1 MKKDRNFRRA
11 SRRFEMMVHQG
22 VPETPQP
29 MYQES
34 TYGKTPSRLTG
45 QASDVPGMRDPGGKI
60 AAVFLLRGDVII
72 SVSQAEFGQL
82 TPFLK

>member
-1 MKKDRNFRRA
+1 MRQEPNFRRA

-34 TYGKTPSRLTG
+34 TYGKTPARLTG
-45 QASDVPGMRDPGGKI
+45 QASDVPGRRESVGKI
-60 AAVFLLRGDVII
+60 AAVYLLRGDVII
-72 SVSQAEFGQL
+72 SLSPAEL
-82 TPFLK
+82 DAERS

>member
-1 MKKDRNFRRA
+1 MPQHRNFRQA
-11 SRRFEMMVHQG
+11 SRRFEMMVHDG

-45 QASDVPGMRDPGGKI
+45 QASDAPGAKSPGGTV
-60 AAVFLLRGDVII
+60 AAVFLLREEMI
-72 SVSQAEFGQL
+72 VSEPPSNSDEEA
-82 TPFLK
+82 T